1 MNPYLVVFGMSL
13 LPISELRGAIIYAA
27 ANGLPF
33 LPSYIVAVIGN
44 FLPVCFLILFSKRL
58 LGWLSTLPKVG
69 GFFRRYLQRAN
80 EKALNIGRYELLG
93 LCLFVAIP
101 LPMTGAWTGA
111 VIAAILQLRMKPS
124 AGAILCGICIS
135 GIVMGI
141 VSYGIS
147 GLLTL
152 L

>member
-1 MNPYLVVFGMSL
+1 MNPYIVLFGMSL

-124 AGAILCGICIS
+124 AAAILCGICIS